1 MSNNSEIRGFKLPIG
16 EASGLGSRHCPQ
28 SGGPQLLAIGDEA
41 FSVASATPVNDRF
54 AVDLHPV
61 TGLPDKLKTAKKG
74 SQWEAIDGDGS
85 GQIVILSEA
94 GSLLLMLS
102 PDFSFERSVSLEH
115 QWSFDDDAGLES
127 ILLLRH
133 GHVLAA
139 KQRKPLV
146 LIEFAPQGE
155 PARGFKTSQI
165 PDPDEAFEL
174 PAGCHTL
181 HEVRSWKVGDQHLE
195 SINDFGRSSTGHLLV
210 VSSRSEQVARLD
222 DPGEGHKRIAVRET
236 RDLPRD
242 ALKAKHA
249 RAEGLVV
256 HPTLG
261 AYIAVDTEEE
271 DADNVFDVT
280 VLVSGL

>member
-1 MSNNSEIRGFKLPIG
+1 MSNNSEIRGFKLPIR
-16 EASGLGSRHCPQ
+16 EASGLGLRHCPP
-28 SGGPQLLAIGDEA
+28 SGVPQLLAIGDEE
-41 FSVASATPVNDRF
+41 FSVATATPVNNRF

-61 TGLPDKLKTAKKG
+61 TGLPDKLKTSKQG

-85 GQIVILSEA
+85 GRIVILSEA

-102 PDFSFERSVSLEH
+102 PDLSFERSVSLEH

-146 LIEFAPQGE
+146 LIEFAPRGE
-155 PARGFKTSQI
+155 PARGFKAPQL
-165 PDPDEAFEL
+165 PGPDEAFEL
-174 PAGCHTL
+174 PPGCHTL
-181 HEVRSWKVGDQHLE
+181 HAVHSWNVGDHDLE
-195 SINDFGRSSTGHLLV
+195 SINDFALGSTGHLLAL
-210 VSSRSEQVARLD
+210 SSRSRQVARLD
-222 DPGEGHKRIAVRET
+222 YPSEGHKRVTVREI

-242 ALKAKHA
+242 ALAAKHA

-271 DADNVFDVT
+271 DANNVFDVT
-280 VLVSGL
+280 MAISAL